1 MLSQNQRGEKL
12 LWKGLLELNLDTRSQ
27 ALALHKEQKEG
38 ETERGD
44 HLSILQS
51 PGLAYIHKLLST
63 GGPRKISESTM
74 GIALMSINCGTGQ
87 NLQEK

>member
-1 MLSQNQRGEKL
+1 MLSQNQRGKKL
-12 LWKGLLELNLDTRSQ
+12 LWKGLLELNLDTRGQ

-51 PGLAYIHKLLST
+51 PGLAYTHKLLST

-74 GIALMSINCGTGQ
+74 GIALMSVNC
-87 NLQEK
+87 